1 VNHVNAWLNRLGV
14 AGVLGIG
21 VLLACLGFY
30 LSAVAPAA
38 RELAA
43 QRVAAERMY
52 SRRVYQPT
60 KAEGRGEQLRRFQD
74 LFPPVERLT
83 DELERLYGLARKSK
97 LELNHGDYRLETP
110 PAGLWSYR
118 MVLPLRGTYP
128 QIRGLVA
135 AVLKSMP
142 FASVDGLQF
151 ERKRVGEKMLD
162 AQMRV
167 TLYFQPRERDLTR

>member
-1 VNHVNAWLNRLGV
+1 MNRLNVWLNRLGV

-30 LSAVAPAA
+30 LSAVAPAT

-43 QRVAAERMY
+43 QRVATERMY
-52 SRRVYQPT
+52 SPRLYKPT
-60 KAEGRGEQLRRFQD
+60 KTEERGEELRRFHD

-83 DELERLYGLARKSK
+83 DELGRLYGLARRSK

-128 QIRGLVA
+128 QIRGFVA
-135 AVLKSMP
+135 AILESMP
-142 FASVDGLQF
+142 FASVDGLRF
-151 ERKRVGEKMLD
+151 ERKQVGEKMLD

-167 TLYFQPRERDLTR
+167 TLYFRPRERDLTR